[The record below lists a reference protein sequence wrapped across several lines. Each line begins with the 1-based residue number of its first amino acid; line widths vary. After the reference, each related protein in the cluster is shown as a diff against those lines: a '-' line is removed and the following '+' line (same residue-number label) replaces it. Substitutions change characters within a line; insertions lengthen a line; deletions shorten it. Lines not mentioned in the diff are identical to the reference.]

1 MEWCVAIRCISECSA
16 SLRGRG
22 GGFNDALRV
31 LLGYVDHVDV
41 LVVYTAKEELRKAF
55 ADGIIEDTQ
64 CVNSVVI
71 ALLGSSS
78 SEWRREASGFRL
90 QLLQILVNVAT
101 GVQVLLKNLE
111 KVKTMVHSIFMPRRC
126 SESGDPEAI
135 ETVPY
140 SVQYEALAF
149 LSEFVRCL
157 DTMEIETSDEV
168 ALSELITLLVG
179 EVFVT
184 MDYVSQPAFVSCAVL
199 RLVGDFQHL
208 VKFWMDQKQ
217 NDNGDS
223 LVDQYSKWLES
234 CLVWLTQSTCA
245 LNALRLLNDEQVSN
259 LASQEAFI
267 AKSSRYPLLQQW
279 FLCLSRMGVTYVEA
293 LTAKPKNYLDVLQ
306 SARISGQPQYLQRL
320 PTRQQL
326 FVVLAEQDDIMI
338 EVLTGITRSIAL
350 LESANGI
357 HSVFSQQFLSLSAY
371 MATEY
376 DPDLL
381 FANLVATLGQ
391 DHLVVLDL
399 LVSNETQMLEYLMRY
414 TRRLSANW
422 NTSKSK
428 LETGDQLDSVMSVLI
443 RLRLEI
449 DRLVAADLFPYSVGP
464 LTRRLLAIEHLYED
478 EDAG

>member
-1 MEWCVAIRCISECSA
+1 
-16 SLRGRG
+16 
-22 GGFNDALRV
+22 
-31 LLGYVDHVDV
+31 
-41 LVVYTAKEELRKAF
+41 
-55 ADGIIEDTQ
+55 
-64 CVNSVVI
+64 
-71 ALLGSSS
+71 
-78 SEWRREASGFRL
+78 
-90 QLLQILVNVAT
+90 
-101 GVQVLLKNLE
+101 
-111 KVKTMVHSIFMPRRC
+111 
-126 SESGDPEAI
+126 
-135 ETVPY
+135 
-140 SVQYEALAF
+140 
-149 LSEFVRCL
+149 
-157 DTMEIETSDEV
+157 MEIETSDEV

-179 EVFVT
+179 EVFVA
-184 MDYVSQPAFVSCAVL
+184 MDYVLQPAFVSCAVL

-279 FLCLSRMGVTYVEA
+279 FLCLSRMG
-293 LTAKPKNYLDVLQ
+293 
-306 SARISGQPQYLQRL
+306 RL